1 MLRYHMSVVTRDLGL
16 KRSIKRLTTATG
28 ATADFVADTA
38 LNPTRP
44 INLAIFDART
54 ENPDRRFLNQL
65 PKSAHVIY
73 IVPGEDLARRVQ
85 MFEDM
90 RVTSLFCYDER
101 FDDDE
106 FISSATKAMHGEI
119 FGLQKYFPW
128 GVTTFSMVV
137 KNYEEKGRA
146 IEIMMRYAQMA
157 GVRGPVRDRIQLVA
171 DELMMNAL
179 YHAPVDAR
187 GQEKYR
193 GMTQKQLAQ
202 LPEVNPIQV
211 QYGCSGRYF
220 GIAVRDGGGSLHRDR
235 ALEYLVRA
243 RSGAQM
249 EEKASGAGLGLIS
262 VLHSVSKLVFNLAP
276 GFSTEVIGLFDMEL
290 FARGKVGAR
299 SLHLFTASASAASG
313 NDDVGDDEE
322 TRVNVPRAAAPRRSG
337 AAAWFLAA
345 LLGAAAAALSTAY
358 YFKRVK
364 NAGAEAS
371 STQPVAQPAT
381 LTFSAE
387 PKDAEIRVNG
397 HPVDADVALAI
408 PPEADTLDITVA
420 RNGYRTWHR
429 TLSASSMVGSQRIF
443 VALERA
449 R

>member
-1 MLRYHMSVVTRDLGL
+1 MLRYHMCVVTRDPGL
-16 KRSIKRLTTATG
+16 KRSIKRLTTAAG
-28 ATADFVADTA
+28 ATADFAVDTA

-44 INLAIFDART
+44 INLAIFDARN
-54 ENPDRRFLNQL
+54 EPPDRRFLNQV
-65 PKSAHVIY
+65 PKPAHIIY
-73 IVPGEDLARRVQ
+73 IVPGEDLAKRVQ
-85 MFEDM
+85 LFEDV
-90 RVTSLFCYDER
+90 RATSLFCYDER

-106 FISSATKAMHGEI
+106 FISSATKALHGEI

-179 YHAPVDAR
+179 YHAPVDGR

-243 RSGAQM
+243 RAAAQM
-249 EEKASGAGLGLIS
+249 EQKASGAGLGLIS

-276 GFSTEVIGLFDMEL
+276 GYSTEVIGLFDMEL

-299 SLHLFTASASAASG
+299 SLHLFTASASAAAG
-313 NDDVGDDEE
+313 AEEEDEAE
-322 TRVNVPRAAAPRRSG
+322 ATRVNTPRAPAARRGG

-345 LLGAAAAALSTAY
+345 LLGAATAALATAY
-358 YFKRVK
+358 YFKRVR
-364 NAGAEAS
+364 NAGAEAAHP
-371 STQPVAQPAT
+371 TRQPAT
-381 LTFSAE
+381 ITFSAE
-387 PKDAEIRVNG
+387 PKDAQIRVNG
-397 HPVDADVALAI
+397 HAVDADVALAI

-420 RNGYRTWHR
+420 RDGYRTWNR
-429 TLSASSMVGSQRIF
+429 TLSASSIVGSERIF